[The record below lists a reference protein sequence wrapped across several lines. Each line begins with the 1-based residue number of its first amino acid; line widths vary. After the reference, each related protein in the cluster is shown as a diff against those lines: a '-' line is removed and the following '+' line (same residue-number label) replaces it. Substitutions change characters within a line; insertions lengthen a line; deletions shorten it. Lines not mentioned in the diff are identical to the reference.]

1 MINPK
6 ERLREYLDQL
16 IHRFLNIKSLYQEL
30 RRIHDWYVP
39 TRVETINLGSYF
51 FQLSLYSM
59 SRIFLVELSMLL
71 SKNEDRSLFDWL
83 KKAREHAPSI
93 EPTHYNPKYSMGE
106 HESIKPREY
115 QDIVDKHTTQLKS
128 QKDVTKKIKARRDKV
143 IAHLDKT
150 FFDDPLAISIHY
162 PIYTTE
168 IDQLIEIISDVL
180 RQHYKYL
187 FQADMRMEILSAM
200 NVDVILTYARAFKRV
215 REDSA
220 LIKKGFKPIDYM
232 REDYRK
238 GNDG

>member
-6 ERLREYLDQL
+6 ENLREYLDQL

-30 RRIHDWYVP
+30 SRIHDWYVP
-39 TRVETINLGSYF
+39 TRVETINLSSYF
-51 FQLSLYSM
+51 FQLSSYSM

-71 SKNEDRSLFDWL
+71 SKDEDRSLFDWL
-83 KKAREHAPSI
+83 KKAHEHAPSI
-93 EPTHYNPKYSMGE
+93 GPTRYNPKYSKGE
-106 HESIKPREY
+106 REPIKAKEY
-115 QDIVDKHTTQLKS
+115 RGIIDKHTTQLES
-128 QKDVTKKIKARRDKV
+128 QKDVVEKIKARRDKA

-150 FFDDPLAISIHY
+150 YFEDPLAVNIHY

-168 IDQLIEIISDVL
+168 IDQLIEIVSDVL

-187 FQADMRMEILSAM
+187 FQADMRMEILSPM

-232 REDYRK
+232 REDYHK
-238 GNDG
+238 ENDG